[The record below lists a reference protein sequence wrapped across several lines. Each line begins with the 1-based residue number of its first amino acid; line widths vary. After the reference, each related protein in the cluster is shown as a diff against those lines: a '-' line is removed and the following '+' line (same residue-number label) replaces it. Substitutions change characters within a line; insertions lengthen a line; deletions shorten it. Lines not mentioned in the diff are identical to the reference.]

1 MASTSQPGPD
11 SDAGECRAFD
21 KNTRE
26 ECDCDEY
33 SDDPEQPGY
42 CLHCEHR
49 RKSHLATGAPAKSFG
64 VTTLLS
70 KMLGGKGRK
79 LGGKG
84 KGKPFSSLAAS
95 SSSKKIP
102 SSLSAANKEA
112 NKGMRPSKDSE
123 AGPSAKAQDDGSF
136 CMPAGY
142 DKTPSKY
149 DVKKAA
155 REGLAVVDSEQGFE
169 LDRTWSHEDLVD
181 AFTALLPFPFSFFK
195 KLQDEA
201 KDGIPRWRLAIVA
214 SRRLQ
219 VLSDE
224 HPTGKDVDYIKGN
237 STSGFR
243 NSRVFIVACDP
254 IPRQYLNEWKKHKDE
269 DHDMASADEDNVQLS
284 DAAGSGSES
293 PKGSPERLPPPN
305 KRRLF
310 SKSSSDEE
318 EFVPPKKKNKGPAGR
333 TWTREPEGS
342 GHADSEKKPVID
354 LTTDETVPGNTIGRS
369 RASSTSSSEDSIIDD
384 PLVGNPYD
392 KTRVYEF

>member
-49 RKSHLATGAPAKSFG
+49 RKSHFATGAPAKSFG

-123 AGPSAKAQDDGSF
+123 AGPSAKAQVCFEDIIEDKIDHS
-136 CMPAGY
+136 PAGEE
-142 DKTPSKY
+142 KRECSKY
-149 DVKKAA
+149 
-155 REGLAVVDSEQGFE
+155 
-169 LDRTWSHEDLVD
+169 
-181 AFTALLPFPFSFFK
+181 
-195 KLQDEA
+195 
-201 KDGIPRWRLAIVA
+201 
-214 SRRLQ
+214 
-219 VLSDE
+219 
-224 HPTGKDVDYIKGN
+224 
-237 STSGFR
+237 
-243 NSRVFIVACDP
+243 
-254 IPRQYLNEWKKHKDE
+254 
-269 DHDMASADEDNVQLS
+269 
-284 DAAGSGSES
+284 
-293 PKGSPERLPPPN
+293 
-305 KRRLF
+305 
-310 SKSSSDEE
+310 
-318 EFVPPKKKNKGPAGR
+318 
-333 TWTREPEGS
+333 
-342 GHADSEKKPVID
+342 
-354 LTTDETVPGNTIGRS
+354 
-369 RASSTSSSEDSIIDD
+369 
-384 PLVGNPYD
+384 
-392 KTRVYEF
+392 